1 MGHLFQVG
9 DWVTFLDEVGE
20 GKVITVRG
28 EDVEVLAGEFTRL
41 FQAHELI
48 HRDKEV
54 VRKMAQAPVK
64 QKDLDVRPNAEM
76 PLVSSQPAK
85 LGPLEIDLHLHELP
99 PLHREATAHEKL
111 LHQLDHAR
119 RAIAEARRRGDRRI
133 VLIHGNGS
141 GRLRHELEQMLRKD
155 AGLRY
160 FDASYQLFG
169 QGALEVEILHRS
181 K

>member
-48 HRDKEV
+48 HRDEEA

-64 QKDLDVRPNAEM
+64 QKDLDVRPNAEI
-76 PLVSSQPAK
+76 PLASSQPAK
-85 LGPLEIDLHLHELP
+85 LGPLEKDLHLHELP

-119 RAIAEARRRGDRRI
+119 RAIVEARRRGDRRI

>member
-1 MGHLFQVG
+1 MGHPFQVG

-20 GKVITVRG
+20 GKVISVRG
-28 EDVEVLAGEFTRL
+28 EEVEVLAAEFTRVFL
-41 FQAHELI
+41 AQELI
-48 HRDKEV
+48 HRDEQV
-54 VRKMAQAPVK
+54 MRWMAQTPVT
-64 QKDLDVRPNAEM
+64 QKDLDVRLSAE
-76 PLVSSQPAK
+76 PTLPSHQPAK
-85 LGPLEIDLHLHELP
+85 LGPIEKDLHLHELP
-99 PLHREATAHEKL
+99 PLHREASAHEKL

-119 RAIAEARRRGDRRI
+119 RAIAEARRRGDGRI

-160 FDASYQLFG
+160 YDASYQLFG
-169 QGALEVEILHRS
+169 QGALEIEILHRS